1 MTYELIKNKEYN
13 ELNMKYIIISDF
25 HVLFFDLIENS
36 PKNICKLFFIGN
48 IYNINSFER
57 LDKDKNE
64 IANDEINISNNKI
77 YIDWLSDDNKEI
89 KFIFSILYDK
99 NNQENV
105 PDFIDIVNKKQSFIR
120 INYKLIMKDY
130 NEYNKE
136 DELNDIINLANYL
149 EKKEKFLN
157 KQEIYKKELNKI
169 YQKIIDISTSC
180 DKKEISLEYK
190 EKMEKI
196 NKDDIYNKRI
206 YFHSFDKNDYYMD
219 LNGDKKDEKKNNIS
233 SLLNFYEEK

>member
-1 MTYELIKNKEYN
+1 
-13 ELNMKYIIISDF
+13 
-25 HVLFFDLIENS
+25 
-36 PKNICKLFFIGN
+36 
-48 IYNINSFER
+48 
-57 LDKDKNE
+57 
-64 IANDEINISNNKI
+64 
-77 YIDWLSDDNKEI
+77 
-89 KFIFSILYDK
+89 
-99 NNQENV
+99 
-105 PDFIDIVNKKQSFIR
+105 
-120 INYKLIMKDY
+120 MKDY

-196 NKDDIYNKRI
+196 SGGDVYNKRI

-219 LNGDKKDEKKNNIS
+219 LNGEKKDDKKNNIS

>member
-1 MTYELIKNKEYN
+1 M
-13 ELNMKYIIISDF
+13 MK
-25 HVLFFDLIENS
+25 
-36 PKNICKLFFIGN
+36 KNICKLFFIGN

-89 KFIFSILYDK
+89 KFIFNVLYDK
-99 NNQENV
+99 NNQENI

-136 DELNDIINLANYL
+136 DELNDIINLSNYL

-180 DKKEISLEYK
+180 DKKEISLKYK

-206 YFHSFDKNDYYMD
+206 YFHSFDKNDNYMN
-219 LNGDKKDEKKNNIS
+219 LNIDKKDEKKNNIS